1 MDWSGTQTPL
11 VSGKQKELPRAVLFS
26 HPCTCLQLRMNF
38 LRGKALGPVALLAV
52 VLVAVAAYFFQPW
65 KLFVD
70 TEVQEAIPT
79 VYPTPSENSTAS
91 PRETETP
98 QETVQF
104 PLVLAQGVLV
114 SHEHQTSG
122 EVKILQLDDGS
133 RVLRLE
139 NLDTSDGPRV
149 AVWLTDAPVIEGQ
162 EGWRVF
168 DDGKYISLG
177 AMKGNQG
184 NQNYEIPTDLDL
196 SDASSISLWCVT
208 FSVSFGAAEL
218 VPTS

>member
-1 MDWSGTQTPL
+1 
-11 VSGKQKELPRAVLFS
+11 
-26 HPCTCLQLRMNF
+26 MNF
-38 LRGKALGPVALLAV
+38 FKGKALVPVALLAFA
-52 VLVAVAAYFFQPW
+52 LLAAAAYFFQPW
-65 KLFVD
+65 KLFID

-79 VYPTPSENSTAS
+79 VTATSSETSSASPKETEAPSEVI
-91 PRETETP
+91 
-98 QETVQF
+98 QY
-104 PLVLAQGVLV
+104 PLVLVEGVLV

-122 EVKILQLDDGS
+122 AVKILQLEDGS

-149 AVWLTDAPVIEGQ
+149 EVWLTDAPVIEGE

-168 DDGKYISLG
+168 DDGKYTSLG

-184 NQNYEIPTDLDL
+184 NQNYEIPPDLDL
-196 SDASSISLWCVT
+196 LDFSSISLWCVT

-218 VPTS
+218 IPTA

>member
-1 MDWSGTQTPL
+1 
-11 VSGKQKELPRAVLFS
+11 V
-26 HPCTCLQLRMNF
+26 NF
-38 LRGKALGPVALLAV
+38 FKGKALVPVVLLAV
-52 VLVAVAAYFFQPW
+52 VLLALAAYFFQPW

-70 TEVQEAIPT
+70 THVQEAIPT
-79 VYPTPSENSTAS
+79 VSASPSENSTVL
-91 PRETETP
+91 PRETEAP
-98 QETVQF
+98 SEAIQY

-122 EVKILQLDDGS
+122 AVKILQVEDGS

-149 AVWLTDAPVIEGQ
+149 EVWLTDAPVIEGQ
-162 EGWRVF
+162 GGWRVF
-168 DDGKYISLG
+168 DDGKYTSLG

-184 NQNYEIPTDLDL
+184 NQNYEIPPDLDL
-196 SDASSISLWCVT
+196 SDVSSISLWCVT

-218 VPTS
+218 IPTS